1 MHQIQPLD
9 WDTNFFGYKIGKLY
23 LPKEAIINTELLN
36 STDFDLLYIF
46 AEQIIDEEHL
56 KLVNANLYDIKI
68 EFIKNINTSTET
80 LTQSETM
87 GQQAIQ
93 IKPINKLS
101 DNLLHLVLESGV
113 YSRFKLDKN
122 FINNEFERLYK
133 ALIEKTFIDKD
144 GEVIGAYVNNDLIG
158 FVSLSLKE
166 GVADI
171 GLIAVHEKARGKHI
185 GKTLLQASYN
195 YAQQHQSKALTVVT
209 QQYNNLAMQ
218 FYKNNGFEFYKKNYI
233 YHLWKTIS

>member
-101 DNLLHLVLESGV
+101 DNLLHLVLESV
-113 YSRFKLDKN
+113 RDS
-122 FINNEFERLYK
+122 
-133 ALIEKTFIDKD
+133 
-144 GEVIGAYVNNDLIG
+144 
-158 FVSLSLKE
+158 
-166 GVADI
+166 
-171 GLIAVHEKARGKHI
+171 
-185 GKTLLQASYN
+185 
-195 YAQQHQSKALTVVT
+195 
-209 QQYNNLAMQ
+209 
-218 FYKNNGFEFYKKNYI
+218 
-233 YHLWKTIS
+233 